1 MNLDDLQKNWAAYD
15 AKLDAVLKLN
25 QRAVREAGFARV
37 KKSLFWH
44 KVFIV
49 GEILVGAW
57 FVMMLGSFTA
67 NHWGEWKY
75 VVPSVLLHI
84 WVVVSIGFVTYELIA
99 LNNIDYGQ
107 PIMNI
112 QKSLEERR
120 ISRIRFTK
128 WLLLSGTVLWVL
140 WLVVGLKGIFGL
152 DAYAGGGTRFIAIN
166 LIVGGL
172 AAAVFLVVS
181 RLNADRIRR
190 SAVLRKIADSFAG
203 DSLLA
208 ASAHLDELS
217 QYETGSE
224 AEAAPRA
231 PANSQPAATSRIPLP
246 IRMLKIVAISA
257 VTVAAILL
265 GAGLALT
272 HATDP
277 EFKQKPAAP
286 AQPSVRP
293 DGGNCYESG
302 AARCLVMRDGLKLG
316 AVRYEGKNNATI
328 VLTHGLLTDGRS
340 LESTASELR
349 DTTGAEVW
357 TLDLRGHGRSGG
369 RPGDIDYVGQYEHD
383 LADAVAHIRK
393 ARPEG
398 KLVLG
403 GHAVGGGMAV
413 RYAQLRDAPR
423 VDGYLLYTPHLG
435 HTSPTNQ
442 SKALEAAKTAAEPFI
457 KIHEQRI
464 LGLLMLN
471 TLGIHAYDDLPTLF
485 FNRPAGSWIDRY
497 SFRAMRNIGPED
509 YRAALRADDKPMLV
523 LVGSKDTISA
533 PGAFAEAIALH
544 KNGKSIVIEGAKF
557 DDIAT
562 DKRSLAEV
570 KAWMTESG
578 LVQGSAQ

>member
-1 MNLDDLQKNWAAYD
+1 MNFDDLQKQWIEYD
-15 AKLDAVLKLN
+15 TKLDAVLKLN

-37 KKSLFWH
+37 RKSLFWH

-49 GEILVGAW
+49 AEILVGAW

-75 VVPSVLLHI
+75 VVPSVLLHA
-84 WVVVSIGFVTYELIA
+84 WVVASIGFVTYELIA

-107 PIMNI
+107 AIVSI
-112 QKSLEERR
+112 QKQLETRR
-120 ISRIRFTK
+120 ISRIRFAK

-152 DAYAGGGTRFIAIN
+152 DAYAGGGTRFVAIN

-172 AAAVFLVVS
+172 AAVAFIVVS
-181 RLNADRIRR
+181 RLNKDRIHR
-190 SAVLRKIADSFAG
+190 SAALRKISDSLAG
-203 DSLLA
+203 DSLIA

-217 QYETGSE
+217 RYESGTETE
-224 AEAAPRA
+224 AVPAAPA
-231 PANSQPAATSRIPLP
+231 HAQPAGTSRIPLP
-246 IRMLKIVAISA
+246 LRMMKVVAIVAL
-257 VTVAAILL
+257 TVAAILL
-265 GAGLALT
+265 VAGLALT
-272 HATDP
+272 HAPDP
-277 EFKQKPAAP
+277 EFKQRPAAP

-302 AARCLVMRDGLKLG
+302 AARCLAMRDGLKLG
-316 AVRYEGKNNATI
+316 AVRYEGANDATI

-340 LESTASELR
+340 LESTARALR
-349 DTTGAEVW
+349 ETTGAEVW

-369 RPGDIDYVGQYEHD
+369 RPGDVDYIGQYEHD
-383 LADAVAHIRK
+383 LADAVSQIRK
-393 ARPEG
+393 LRPDG

-423 VDGYLLYTPHLG
+423 IDGYLLYTPHLG

-442 SKALEAAKTAAEPFI
+442 GSALETGKAGGEPFL
-457 KIHEQRI
+457 KVHGQRI

-471 TLGIHAYDDLPTLF
+471 ALGIHAYDDLPALF

-497 SFRAMRNIGPED
+497 SFRALRNIGPED
-509 YRAALRADDKPMLV
+509 YRAALGADDKPMLV
-523 LVGSKDTISA
+523 LVGSKDTISV

-544 KNGKSIVIEGAKF
+544 KNGKSIMIEGAGF
-557 DDIAT
+557 DDIAL
-562 DKRSLAEV
+562 DARSLAAV
-570 KAWMTESG
+570 KTWMTESG
-578 LVQGSAQ
+578 IVKGSAQ